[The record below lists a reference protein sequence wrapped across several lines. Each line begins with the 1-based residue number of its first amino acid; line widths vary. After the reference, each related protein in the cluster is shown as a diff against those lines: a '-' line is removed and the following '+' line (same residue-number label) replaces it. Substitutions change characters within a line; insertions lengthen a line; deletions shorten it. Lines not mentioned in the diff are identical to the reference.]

1 MKDLKLELFN
11 FKNSL
16 TIDQLDVSRVVQ
28 TCLENYDYIS
38 EKEILEGL
46 KNDLSNY
53 TYFKEV
59 KQLFENIEEEIESKP
74 LVYEMKDLYKKVER
88 KNLGMLYRQPLV
100 TLLEIINRVDDDAR
114 MEGIL
119 NELTIYDWVPE
130 IKHFL
135 MKMTQSPIE
144 RQNLRNA
151 GKASK
156 VYTIVEKCEE
166 GHLTFNMD
174 KWFLIGESEIKQ
186 VFVDDYIKDNDKIR
200 DIRLLEKVMSLSE
213 IKDNRL
219 LFPIDENL
227 ELGISI
233 DKKEIYL
240 NGEKLDKETTLET
253 LFNSPIIPML
263 RRDYYPVIES
273 AINNLDKFMELDIVL
288 RVTNLLNPFN
298 ESLVYNYKDKIYVY
312 SKDARTGSRFYAYEN
327 ANELIHDIQ
336 QEYQCDL
343 SSFFEKKL
351 STEVKALRTLEDREQ
366 QINIKLQDV
375 KESIDMLKDNEDLI
389 KENKELEE
397 TFNNLLAYKHN
408 LTIELNDI
416 KDKKSTLRRTF
427 IK

>member
-16 TIDQLDVSRVVQ
+16 TIEQLDVSRVVQ

-200 DIRLLEKVMSLSE
+200 DIRLLEKVMNLSE
-213 IKDNRL
+213 IKDNKL

-375 KESIDMLKDNEDLI
+375 KESIDMLKDNEELI